1 MANYDTMQVCL
12 NGHYITDR
20 YYNSPDRRQDH
31 CDKCGAE
38 TIKECQNCSEEIE
51 GDRLDSSVLVVATP
65 SIPEYCENCGDPYPW
80 TQKPDEEEL
89 IPISTAIE
97 DGESE
102 QIEFKEEIDIIRDIS
117 KELVALANHQGGIL
131 LLGVDDNGQIEGVED
146 AKEAEERIS
155 GHIRSSID
163 PAMNPS
169 IRTET
174 IEGEDI
180 LGVQVPEADEK
191 PYNLN
196 GTFYIRTGTGI
207 DKLSSDE
214 LADWFS

>member
-20 YYNSPDRRQDH
+20 YYNSPERRQDH

-89 IPISTAIE
+89 IE
-97 DGESE
+97 RNE
-102 QIEFKEEIDIIRDIS
+102 
-117 KELVALANHQGGIL
+117 GI
-131 LLGVDDNGQIEGVED
+131 VSDSV
-146 AKEAEERIS
+146 S
-155 GHIRSSID
+155 
-163 PAMNPS
+163 
-169 IRTET
+169 TET
-174 IEGEDI
+174 DYLVVDASTGLGERHLAKDHGI
-180 LGVQVPEADEK
+180 PTIVESDLWSL
-191 PYNLN
+191 LN
-196 GTFYIRTGTGI
+196 NNTCT
-207 DKLSSDE
+207 DP
-214 LADWFS
+214 